1 MKSGAFLGYILLV
14 PTWRGFLVIVAV
26 RRGREVDDVEAVG
39 LGVGLPAAATGDAR
53 AQDEAGAEVVAAS
66 GGAVGAAEVRHLR
79 EEGEASYL
87 NCIYLFH
94 FRCCV
99 EQPKYFLVISWKFQN
114 SLLY

>member
-39 LGVGLPAAATGDAR
+39 LGVGLPAAAGDAR

-79 EEGEASYL
+79 EEEEA
-87 NCIYLFH
+87 F
-94 FRCCV
+94 F
-99 EQPKYFLVISWKFQN
+99 
-114 SLLY
+114 

>member
-39 LGVGLPAAATGDAR
+39 LGVGLPAAGDAR

-79 EEGEASYL
+79 EEEEA
-87 NCIYLFH
+87 F
-94 FRCCV
+94 F
-99 EQPKYFLVISWKFQN
+99 
-114 SLLY
+114 

>member
-1 MKSGAFLGYILLV
+1 MKSGAFPGYILFV

-39 LGVGLPAAATGDAR
+39 LGVGLPRSAAAAAARDAR

-79 EEGEASYL
+79 EEEEAS
-87 NCIYLFH
+87 
-94 FRCCV
+94 
-99 EQPKYFLVISWKFQN
+99 
-114 SLLY
+114 

>member
-39 LGVGLPAAATGDAR
+39 LGAGLPRRAAAAGDAR
-53 AQDEAGAEVVAAS
+53 AQDESGAEVVAAS

-79 EEGEASYL
+79 EEEEA
-87 NCIYLFH
+87 F
-94 FRCCV
+94 F
-99 EQPKYFLVISWKFQN
+99 
-114 SLLY
+114 